1 MRIEC
6 IAIGTELLTTERL
19 DTNSVWLAQRLADL
33 GLAFHRKSCVGD
45 RPEDLKALFSEA
57 LDRSDLI
64 ITSGGLGPTF
74 DDLTKELWAELLGA
88 PLHEDAQAVAD
99 MEARFRS
106 FNRPM
111 PPSNLKQA
119 LIPERALALRNPVG
133 TAPGILWID
142 PPGHAGKWIV
152 MLPGVPRELKALWD
166 QDIEPRLRER
176 AGQSIHTLRML
187 VGSVGE
193 SALEQRTEA
202 LRERHGH
209 LDWTILASLGLC
221 ELVARD
227 PDPARLEAARLDFE
241 AELGEDRVR
250 TGPGSLEQTVL
261 EHLEG
266 RGQRLALAESMT
278 GGRIAAALTAVPG
291 ASGAFAGGAVVYA
304 PEAKRELLGLDPK
317 LLEEAGTVS
326 EATSLALAEAARRR
340 LGTDWGLAVTGNAG
354 PTEDPS
360 GPAPV
365 GTAFIAIAGPMG
377 ARCHRLS
384 YPGSRAD
391 IQHRATV
398 GALDLLRRE
407 LLRGELPG

>member
-33 GLAFHRKSCVGD
+33 GLAFHRKTCVGD
-45 RPEDLKALFSEA
+45 RPEDLKALFAEA

-88 PLHEDAQAVAD
+88 PLHENAQAVAD

-111 PPSNLKQA
+111 PPNNLKQA
-119 LIPERALALRNPVG
+119 LIPEGAEALRNPVG
-133 TAPGILWID
+133 TAPGIFWPD
-142 PPGHAGKWIV
+142 PPGHPGKWIV
-152 MLPGVPRELKALWD
+152 MLPGVPRELKALWE
-166 QDIEPRLRER
+166 QAIEPRLRAR
-176 AGQSIHTLRML
+176 SGATLHTLRML

-202 LRERHGH
+202 LRHKHGH

-227 PDPARLEAARLDFE
+227 PDPAKLEAARLDFE
-241 AELGEDRVR
+241 AELGADRVR

-261 EHLEG
+261 EHLQG
-266 RGQRLALAESMT
+266 RGERVALAESMT
-278 GGRIAAALTAVPG
+278 GGRIAAQLCSVPG
-291 ASGAFAGGAVVYA
+291 ASQAFAGGVVVYT
-304 PEAKRELLGLDPK
+304 PEAKCELLGLDPEF
-317 LLEEAGTVS
+317 LSRVGTVS
-326 EATSLALAEAARRR
+326 EAASVALAQAIRRK
-340 LGTDWGLAVTGNAG
+340 LGTAWGLAVTGNAG
-354 PTEDPS
+354 PTEDPA

-365 GTAFIAIAGPMG
+365 GTAFVAISGPQG
-377 ARCHRLS
+377 ETCRELKF
-384 YPGSRAD
+384 PGSRAD

-407 LLRGELPG
+407 LLG